1 MFSKKII
8 ICFVLFSYYCY
19 AHERSCQQYTESFDS
34 LFYNRVLIGQV
45 IKSLFTRGGILSCA
59 HRCLSLPSCSSYN
72 YQMSESDHGVCELNG
87 GKEGDQENL
96 VERAGYVF
104 ALEFR
109 CCGEIPFVDPKLT
122 FDERISCITRLP
134 SRWSNRTDNE

>member
-72 YQMSESDHGVCELNG
+72 YQMSESDYSNCELNG

-104 ALEFR
+104 ARQRKVTWLCLPPWF
-109 CCGEIPFVDPKLT
+109 ILLK
-122 FDERISCITRLP
+122 IT
-134 SRWSNRTDNE
+134 SES